1 MFQEWHKSEWWVV
14 GYHHQN
20 CLHRSR
26 HIRGSH
32 KSQLCKLLL
41 IILIFFVVH
50 TFVSKYIFTWKSCI
64 HMCWMANLKWWRDI
78 PTPRCSC
85 CGQYHHFRQSSM
97 PQHLYLVLILSF
109 TRLCKNDPSG
119 NFKIYADIR
128 GLYACPLLSYLLLC
142 SFVFRLHSGV
152 FTTPDPWHQI
162 FPFAAAQERV
172 DGHKWCGQCIKWV
185 YCGCCDPSTRWAYNV
200 HRYST
205 GSPNSAVSATARSN
219 PIIHGRATLKEIR
232 RKLRKIHTTSALS
245 SIKCELPSHVIW
257 GQSKYF
263 GGKWSQVAL
272 KYRTISFQFKILL
285 NIWIS
290 EFNLATLY
298 LPWWWWVP

>member
-1 MFQEWHKSEWWVV
+1 
-14 GYHHQN
+14 
-20 CLHRSR
+20 
-26 HIRGSH
+26 
-32 KSQLCKLLL
+32 
-41 IILIFFVVH
+41 
-50 TFVSKYIFTWKSCI
+50 
-64 HMCWMANLKWWRDI
+64 
-78 PTPRCSC
+78 
-85 CGQYHHFRQSSM
+85 M

-119 NFKIYADIR
+119 HFKIYADIR

-172 DGHKWCGQCIKWV
+172 DGHKWCGQCIKWE

-200 HRYST
+200 HTNST

-245 SIKCELPSHVIW
+245 SIKGELPSHVIW

-298 LPWWWWVP
+298 LP